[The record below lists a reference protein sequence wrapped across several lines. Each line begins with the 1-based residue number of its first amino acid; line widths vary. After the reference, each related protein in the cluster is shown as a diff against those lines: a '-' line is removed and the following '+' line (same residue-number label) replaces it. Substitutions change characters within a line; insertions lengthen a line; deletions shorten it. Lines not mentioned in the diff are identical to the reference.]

1 MSTFSSNLD
10 TALGTTRGPD
20 QDIKQRIED
29 LEKEAASLRGT
40 LSPADANGKKKQQ
53 RRRSDSNQSGDNN
66 GDSNYERPRGRV
78 KWVSQEDDAKSVS
91 RLIVGAAMPDAVV
104 GFPVNLHSKYDL
116 NTNTALKGVAVAV
129 LRINEDFGDSHA
141 GICCLPSFRDNRN
154 ELTLTVHS
162 LDITPIMPEEDDG
175 STQVLSVARSTEY
188 SVLAGAVAKNSRDG
202 KMSILKAIGAS
213 AVFCGVRALATARE
227 YLASDGDEDI
237 MVIPR
242 FSKTV
247 LDGRD
252 SETTVTELCVLPN
265 RGEEDADDIMG
276 DDINDN

>member
-1 MSTFSSNLD
+1 MS
-10 TALGTTRGPD
+10 
-20 QDIKQRIED
+20 QD
-29 LEKEAASLRGT
+29 
-40 LSPADANGKKKQQ
+40 
-53 RRRSDSNQSGDNN
+53 
-66 GDSNYERPRGRV
+66 
-78 KWVSQEDDAKSVS
+78 DDAKSVS
-91 RLIVGAAMPDAVV
+91 RLIIGAAMPDAVV

-129 LRINEDFGDSHA
+129 LRINEEYGDSHA

-162 LDITPIMPEEDDG
+162 LDIVPVMPEEDDG
-175 STQVLSVARSTEY
+175 TTQVLSVARSTEY

-202 KMSILKAIGAS
+202 KMSMLKAIGAS

-227 YLASDGDEDI
+227 YLQHDGDEDI

-242 FSKTV
+242 FSKTI

-265 RGEEDADDIMG
+265 RGEEEGDEDDDMG
-276 DDINDN
+276 DDVVAE